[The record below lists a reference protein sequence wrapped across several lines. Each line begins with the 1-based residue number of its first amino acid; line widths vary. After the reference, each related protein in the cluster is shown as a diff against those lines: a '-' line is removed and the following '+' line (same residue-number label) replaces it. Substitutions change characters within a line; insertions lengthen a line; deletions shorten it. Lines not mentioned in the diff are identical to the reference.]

1 MLDITASLPLVDV
14 VHLSLRNGNT
24 AYRLP
29 PTSEFK
35 MVQHIEYLSELRDA
49 IYDTQY
55 LLLGS
60 NLFSRV
66 LHHAK
71 ELMGDTLKVLNSEIE
86 SLTPPTRFIL
96 NDVLHINAKEFAEV
110 KVFQARPQFLGD
122 DVLLPIYRQD
132 HVKAVAYAEEW
143 VILPNIT
150 PPDVVA
156 PPVKP
161 FARQL
166 SWAMPSDQAYPSAR
180 SPQTKLDQAL
190 LYHTS
195 LSMIGMPIL
204 VLDTEIKKA
213 IIKEGETR
221 IEGIEYCAGFDDFE
235 NMGISCLGVYDFMED
250 RNLIFMD
257 DNMDQLRDLIKERE
271 LFVGFNNV
279 RFDNQLW
286 TANGIH
292 IPEDR
297 SYDLLLDMWN
307 SMGFTEEF
315 SKDTHAGYGLDATSS
330 ANLGAGKNDNPA
342 MAPVNYQRGEF
353 GKLIRYQMGDVD
365 LTRQLFIR
373 AVNHGGLINPRTGEH
388 LDMLTLK
395 GVIRH
400 NNLVDQSKWMDSKP
414 NEVAVALAKMALK

>member
-14 VHLSLRNGNT
+14 VRFSLRNGNT

-29 PTSEFK
+29 ATTEFK
-35 MVQHIEYLSELRDA
+35 MAQHIEYLCELRDA

-55 LLLGS
+55 LLLGT

-66 LHHAK
+66 LYYAK
-71 ELMGDTLKVLNSEIE
+71 QVMGDELQVPEPVAGDIN
-86 SLTPPTRFIL
+86 PPTRFVL
-96 NDVLHINAKEFAEV
+96 NGVLHINAKEYEGV
-110 KVFQARPQFLGD
+110 KVFESRPMFLGA
-122 DVLLPIYRQD
+122 DVLIPIYRQD

-143 VILPNIT
+143 IT
-150 PPDVVA
+150 PPNVT
-156 PPVKP
+156 PPEVIVPPTKP

-166 SWAMPSDQAYPSAR
+166 SWAAPDKSLYPIAR
-180 SPQTKLDQAL
+180 DPKTKLEAAIL
-190 LYHTS
+190 SKTAIS
-195 LSMIGMPIL
+195 LIGLPIL

-213 IIKEGETR
+213 ILKEGETP
-221 IEGIEYCAGFDDFE
+221 IVGIEYCAGFADFE
-235 NMGISCLGVYDFMED
+235 NMGISCLGVYDFKED

-257 DNMDQLRDLIKERE
+257 DNMDQLRALIEERE

-279 RFDNQLW
+279 RFDNKLW
-286 TANGIH
+286 EANDIH

-315 SKDTHAGYGLDATSS
+315 TKETHAGFGLDATSS

-365 LTRQLFIR
+365 LTRQLFIA
-373 AVNHGGLINPRTGEH
+373 AVEHNGLINPKTGEH
-388 LDMLTLK
+388 LELLTLK
-395 GVIRH
+395 GIIRH
-400 NNLVDQSKWMDSKP
+400 SRFEDQAKWMESKP
-414 NEVAVALAKMALK
+414 NDVAVALAKMAVN